1 MGNDHLDGAASDGV
15 GRGSGAAG
23 SVPTEAL
30 PAETVEALAQ
40 ALEDA
45 HAAGEPVDALAE
57 TAAHGEVIKAEII
70 GDEAGRVVIGELL
83 CTN

>member
-1 MGNDHLDGAASDGV
+1 MGV
-15 GRGSGAAG
+15 
-23 SVPTEAL
+23 TEAAEEAAPQEAQ
-30 PAETVEALAQ
+30 PAKAFRPVTVEALAQ

-45 HAAGEPVDALAE
+45 QAPGEPVGALAE
-57 TAAHGEVIKAEII
+57 AAAHGEVIKAEII